1 MAAFAV
7 SVAGRQVTSTLTTA
21 DLHRLA
27 TMSAPTGIFLIDAA
41 GEATFVNPR
50 LCEILGAPAEALLGA
65 GFVERIHMEDR
76 ARASR
81 DIAEKLALGEGTSSD
96 YRLLRPG
103 HAEVWVRVWG
113 SPIRDESGRITG
125 IAGVLEDITRVR
137 AEEAQSRA
145 VEAKMQQTHKL
156 ESLGVL
162 AGGIAHDFNNLLVGI
177 LGNATLVQ
185 MDVDPESEAGAAIDD
200 LRLAAERATE
210 LTAQLLAFSGRGV
223 SATQPVD
230 LNAAVEETHT
240 LLRSTIATRA
250 RVTLELALVLPLVTG
265 DATRLRQLVMN
276 LMTNAADA
284 IGGEGGEIVIRTATE
299 SMSEGR
305 RSALV
310 VDGGLCVGPHV
321 VLEVRDT
328 GCGMSAETLSRIF
341 DPFFTTKAKG
351 RGLGLAATIGT
362 IRAHKGGL
370 EVLST
375 QGAGTTFRLFLPIDP
390 TQPVAVPVERRAPAR
405 FVGAGAILV
414 VDDDSAVRDVTRR
427 LLARQGF
434 EVLEAADGGRAV
446 EVLLEARDRI
456 RFVLM
461 DMTMPGMDGC
471 ETAAAMREAVPTV
484 RVVMTSGHSEASL
497 NGQLK
502 GLGTVG
508 FLQKPFDM
516 SALMSV
522 TKAALGD

>member
-1 MAAFAV
+1 M
-7 SVAGRQVTSTLTTA
+7 TSTLTTPE
-21 DLHRLA
+21 LHRLA

-50 LCEILGAPAEALLGA
+50 LCEILGAPVEALLGA
-65 GFVERIHMEDR
+65 GFVGSIHKEDR

-81 DIAEKLALGEGTSSD
+81 DIAEKLALGEGTASD
-96 YRLLRPG
+96 YRLVRPG
-103 HAEVWVRVWG
+103 NTEVWVRVWG
-113 SPIRDESGRITG
+113 SPTRDESGRITG

-145 VEAKMQQTHKL
+145 IEAKLQQTHKL

-185 MDVDPESEAGAAIDD
+185 MDIDPESEAGAAMED

-210 LTAQLLAFSGRGV
+210 LTAQLLSFSGRGA

-230 LNAAVEETHT
+230 LTAAVEETHT
-240 LLRSTIATRA
+240 LLKSTIGTRA
-250 RVTLELALVLPLVTG
+250 RVSLELAQALPPVTG
-265 DATRLRQLVMN
+265 DATQLRQLVMN
-276 LMTNAADA
+276 LLTNASDA
-284 IGGEGGEIVIRTATE
+284 IGDAGGDIIIRTGTE
-299 SMSEGR
+299 SIDECR
-305 RSALV
+305 RAALA
-310 VDGGLCVGPHV
+310 VDGGLGHGPQV
-321 VLEVRDT
+321 FLEVRDT
-328 GCGMSAETLSRIF
+328 GCGMSPETLCRIF

-370 EVLST
+370 EVMST
-375 QGAGTTFRLFLPIDP
+375 PGMGTIFRLFLPLDP
-390 TQPVAVPVERRAPAR
+390 TPPVATAIAADVERRAAPR
-405 FVGAGAILV
+405 FAGAGAILV
-414 VDDDSAVRDVTRR
+414 VDDDTAVRDVTRR
-427 LLARQGF
+427 LLCRHGF
-434 EVLEAADGGRAV
+434 EVLEAADGAHAV
-446 EVLLEARDRI
+446 EVLFEARDRI

-471 ETAAAMREAVPTV
+471 ETAAAMRVAVPNV
-484 RVVMTSGHSEASL
+484 RIVLTSGHSEDSL

-502 GLGTVG
+502 GSGTVG
-508 FLQKPFDM
+508 FLQKPFDLA
-516 SALMSV
+516 ALLHV
-522 TKAALGD
+522 TKAALES